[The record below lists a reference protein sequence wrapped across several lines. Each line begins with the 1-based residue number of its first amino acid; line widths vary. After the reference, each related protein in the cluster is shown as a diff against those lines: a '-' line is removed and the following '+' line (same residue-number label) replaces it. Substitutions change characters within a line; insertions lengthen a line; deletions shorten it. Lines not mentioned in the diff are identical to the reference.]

1 MLHQICKRENKN
13 QMILSRDAEEAFD
26 KIRHPWQIQTLQS
39 TGIEGTSLSIFK
51 SIYEKPVAFSL
62 SSTMWKHWEPFFEH
76 QERETGMSTL
86 TTSSQH
92 TTRHLGLSNQAT
104 EKIKGIHIG
113 KEVVKLAL
121 FTDGMHG
128 TVPGKPK
135 RLHPKIVE
143 LIQQIRQR
151 GRILNLCQEISH
163 LSIRQR

>member
-1 MLHQICKRENKN
+1 MADPNPSEYRDRGNVPQHLQIHLRKARGK
-13 QMILSRDAEEAFD
+13 
-26 KIRHPWQIQTLQS
+26 
-39 TGIEGTSLSIFK
+39 
-51 SIYEKPVAFSL
+51 L

-121 FTDGMHG
+121 FTNGMHG